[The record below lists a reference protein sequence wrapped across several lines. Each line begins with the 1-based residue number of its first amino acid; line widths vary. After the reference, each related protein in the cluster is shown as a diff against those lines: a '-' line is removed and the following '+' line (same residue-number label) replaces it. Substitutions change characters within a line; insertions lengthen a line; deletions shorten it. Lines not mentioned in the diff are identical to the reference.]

1 MGLIH
6 GVEVALYRRG
16 QAARS
21 VDVRKARLMASD
33 LFIIFLFS
41 VRRYDQDID
50 KYLYMSDL
58 LVRNERLFYKL
69 LSENVAELMPIVYT
83 PTVGL
88 ACQKFGPH
96 YSRPLGLFITIHDKG
111 KMTMHV
117 DKNIYYILALI
128 PSLMTFHFD
137 RAYLRHF
144 EQLARERRPCHC
156 CDRRGEDFRAG

>member
-1 MGLIH
+1 
-6 GVEVALYRRG
+6 
-16 QAARS
+16 
-21 VDVRKARLMASD
+21 MASD

-111 KMTMHV
+111 KMTMHFV
-117 DKNIYYILALI
+117 KKYLLLVLTYTHPDDFSFFRQGI
-128 PSLMTFHFD
+128 STTF
-137 RAYLRHF
+137 
-144 EQLARERRPCHC
+144 
-156 CDRRGEDFRAG
+156 